1 MLLDTKAKQA
11 HKIIKKT
18 FRQNSRETRR
28 REAMV
33 LDVGGC
39 QLFMSTLGTQ
49 EVDQIFFFKT
59 TIVSGPDGNNNKTL
73 QDTPKAFKSL
83 AT

>member
-1 MLLDTKAKQA
+1 
-11 HKIIKKT
+11 
-18 FRQNSRETRR
+18 
-28 REAMV
+28 MV

>member
-1 MLLDTKAKQA
+1 MLLSTRAKQA

-28 REAMV
+28 GEAMA
-33 LDVGGC
+33 LDVGEC
-39 QLFMSTLGTQ
+39 QLFMCTLGTE
-49 EVDQIFFFKT
+49 EVGQIIFKT

-83 AT
+83 AI